1 MKKFELITIFP
12 QIMDSYFN
20 ESLFKRA
27 QKNKLIKIKTHFLRR
42 WTNDKHQTVD
52 DRLYGGG
59 AGLLFKIE
67 PVYVALKALKLLD
80 KKQRK
85 QSNSRVIL
93 LAANGRRFTQ
103 REAERLVKYDRLVFI
118 CPRYEGVDARIEK
131 FVDEKISIGD
141 YVLAGGELPATIII
155 ESVCRLIPGFV
166 GKQESV
172 QQDSHRQDGYLE
184 HPQYT
189 RPEVFMT
196 NEGKKIR
203 VPKILLSGHHS
214 AIEDWRNKKSSLKN
228 GQD

>member
-12 QIMDSYFN
+12 NIMDSYFN

-27 QKNKLIKIKTHFLRR
+27 QKNKLIKIRTHFLRR

-67 PVYVALKALKLLD
+67 PIYKALKALRVLD

-131 FVDEKISIGD
+131 FIDEKISIGD
-141 YVLAGGELPATIII
+141 YVLAGGELPATVVI
-155 ESVCRLIPGFV
+155 ESICRLIPGFV

-189 RPEVFMT
+189 RPEIFVT

-203 VPKILLSGHHS
+203 VPKILLSGHHL
-214 AIEDWRNKKSSLKN
+214 AIDAWRTKKSKN
-228 GQD
+228 